1 MSVPKTEPVLEC
13 SSEASNDSIERTSP
27 RGWAVLLLSHLQLS
41 SLRLSSFVLGVF
53 LPFISRDLALSPL
66 EAGLLQG
73 VWWVTA
79 AVAVLPFGV
88 WFSRFRPVAVTR
100 LSMWIVAPLLLLQGL
115 ANGFAMLFAARF
127 LAVLFHSLTIAVRPL
142 LFHQWAARRQYAL
155 INAVGL
161 SQHSLLLAVA
171 VSTGALLIVALGS
184 WRGAYYL
191 QAGFVAAQAM
201 VFMLAARESKA
212 PVRDMSDALAN
223 QPTSPLTAL
232 RKYKQGWLVAVV
244 MFSLASVWTGIVTFL
259 PTLLLENRGIE
270 ITIGGPL
277 LGFLYYGLIPGA
289 LAGGWVNR
297 KLSNRRVLLA
307 VPALLNVLLAL
318 AIVVTTD
325 TLLLALAITALG
337 LVWVAVPAM
346 EMLPFE
352 FEGILPRE
360 VAAVSALVAM
370 FAGLGFAAGPMI
382 VGVVAELSGSLLA
395 GLVVMA
401 LCSAV
406 GVVAGLMYPV
416 QQAAQDRLV
425 S

>member
-1 MSVPKTEPVLEC
+1 MP
-13 SSEASNDSIERTSP
+13 EAPNDAIDRTSL
-27 RGWAVLLLSHLQLS
+27 RGWVVLLLCHLQLS

-53 LPFISRDLALSPL
+53 LPFITQDLALSPL

-88 WFSRFRPVAVTR
+88 WFSRFRPVLVTR
-100 LSMWIVAPLLLLQGL
+100 LSMLVVAPLLLLQGL
-115 ANGFAMLFAARF
+115 ANGFVMLFVARF

-161 SQHSLLLAVA
+161 SQHSVLLAIA
-171 VSTGALLIVALGS
+171 VSTGAALILALGS
-184 WRGAYYL
+184 WRAAYHL
-191 QAGFVAAQAM
+191 QAGFVAVQAV
-201 VFMLAARESKA
+201 VFLLAARESKA
-212 PVRDMSDALAN
+212 PFQDMSDALAN
-223 QPTSPLTAL
+223 QPTSPLSAL

-259 PTLLLENRGIE
+259 PTLLLEERGIE
-270 ITIGGPL
+270 ITLGGPL

-307 VPALLNVLLAL
+307 VPAVLNVVLAL
-318 AIVVTTD
+318 AIVLTTD
-325 TLLLALAITALG
+325 TLLLAAAITALG
-337 LVWVAVPAM
+337 LVWIAVPAM

-370 FAGLGFAAGPMI
+370 FAGLGFAAGPVI
-382 VGVVAELSGSLLA
+382 VGMIAEVSGSLLA
-395 GLVVMA
+395 GLVVM
-401 LCSAV
+401 SV
-406 GVVAGLMYPV
+406 FSGIGVITGLMYPSS
-416 QQAAQDRLV
+416 REG
-425 S
+425 

>member
-1 MSVPKTEPVLEC
+1 M
-13 SSEASNDSIERTSP
+13 
-27 RGWAVLLLSHLQLS
+27 LSHLQLS

-53 LPFISRDLALSPL
+53 LPFIAQDLALSPL
-66 EAGLLQG
+66 QAGLLQG

-88 WFSRFRPVAVTR
+88 WFSRFSPVAVTR

-115 ANGFAMLFAARF
+115 ANGFLMLFVARF

-155 INAVGL
+155 VNAVGL

-184 WRGAYYL
+184 WRSAYYL
-191 QAGFVAAQAM
+191 QAGFVALQAI
-201 VFMLAARESKA
+201 VFMLVARESRA
-212 PVRDMSDALAN
+212 PVQGMSEALAN
-223 QPTSPLTAL
+223 QLTSPLVAL
-232 RKYKQGWLVAVV
+232 RKYRQGWLVAIV

-259 PTLLLENRGIE
+259 PTLLLEDRGIE
-270 ITIGGPL
+270 ITLGGPL
-277 LGFLYYGLIPGA
+277 LGFLYYALIPGA

-297 KLSNRRVLLA
+297 KFHNRRLLLG
-307 VPALLNVLLAL
+307 VPAVLNVLLAL
-318 AIVVTTD
+318 AIVLTTNI
-325 TLLLALAITALG
+325 LLLALAITLLG
-337 LVWVAVPAM
+337 LMWVAVPAM

-382 VGVVAELSGSLLA
+382 VGVIAEVSGSLLT
-395 GLVVMA
+395 GLVVMSA
-401 LCSAV
+401 FSAV

-416 QQAAQDRLV
+416 RQVAQSV
-425 S
+425 VAS

>member
-1 MSVPKTEPVLEC
+1 M
-13 SSEASNDSIERTSP
+13 SNDSIERTSP
-27 RGWAVLLLSHLQLS
+27 RGWIVLLLCHLQLS
-41 SLRLSSFVLGVF
+41 SLRLSSFVLGIF
-53 LPFISRDLALSPL
+53 LPFISQDLALSPL
-66 EAGLLQG
+66 ETGLLQG

-79 AVAVLPFGV
+79 AMAVLPFGL

-100 LSMWIVAPLLLLQGL
+100 LSMWLVAPLLLLQGL
-115 ANGFAMLFAARF
+115 ANGFLMLFVARF

-142 LFHQWAARRQYAL
+142 LFHQWAARRQYAI

-191 QAGFVAAQAM
+191 QAGFVAIQAV

-212 PVRDMSDALAN
+212 PVQDMSDALAN
-223 QPTSPLTAL
+223 QPTSPLAAL
-232 RKYKQGWLVAVV
+232 RKYKQGWLIAIV

-259 PTLLLENRGIE
+259 PTLLLEDRGIE
-270 ITIGGPL
+270 ITVGGPL

-297 KLSNRRVLLA
+297 KLSNRRLLLA

-318 AIVVTTD
+318 AIVLTTD
-325 TLLLALAITALG
+325 ALLLALAITALG

-352 FEGILPRE
+352 FKGILPRE
-360 VAAVSALVAM
+360 VAAVSALIAM

-382 VGVVAELSGSLLA
+382 VGVVAELSGSLLV
-395 GLVVMA
+395 GLVTMSLFSV
-401 LCSAV
+401 V
-406 GVVAGLMYPV
+406 GVFAGMLYP
-416 QQAAQDRLV
+416 ASRRPSA
-425 S
+425 

>member
-1 MSVPKTEPVLEC
+1 M
-13 SSEASNDSIERTSP
+13 
-27 RGWAVLLLSHLQLS
+27 LLSHLQLS

-53 LPFISRDLALSPL
+53 LPFIAQDLALTPL
-66 EAGLLQG
+66 QVGMLQG

-88 WFSRFRPVAVTR
+88 WFSRYRPVAVTQV
-100 LSMWIVAPLLLLQGL
+100 SMWIVAPLLLLQGF
-115 ANGFAMLFAARF
+115 ANGFLMLFVARF

-142 LFHQWAARRQYAL
+142 LFQQWAARRQYAL

-161 SQHSLLLAVA
+161 SQHSLLLAIA

-184 WRGAYYL
+184 WRSAYYL
-191 QAGFVAAQAM
+191 QAGFVALQA
-201 VFMLAARESKA
+201 VAFMLAARESRA
-212 PVRDMSDALAN
+212 PVQDMSDALRN
-223 QPTSPLTAL
+223 QPTSPLVTL
-232 RKYKQGWLVAVV
+232 RKYRQGWSVAIV

-259 PTLLLENRGIE
+259 PTLLLEDRGID
-270 ITIGGPL
+270 ITLGGPL
-277 LGFLYYGLIPGA
+277 LGFLYYALIPGA

-297 KLSNRRVLLA
+297 KFHNRRILLA
-307 VPALLNVLLAL
+307 VPAVLNVLLAL
-318 AIVVTTD
+318 AIVLTTD
-325 TLLLALAITALG
+325 TLLLAIAITALG

-360 VAAVSALVAM
+360 VAVVSALVSM

-382 VGVVAELSGSLLA
+382 VGAVAEFSGSLLA

-401 LCSAV
+401 VFSGV

-416 QQAAQDRLV
+416 RQAA
-425 S
+425 

>member
-1 MSVPKTEPVLEC
+1 MQ
-13 SSEASNDSIERTSP
+13 SIVTTPDDIDRTSP
-27 RGWAVLLLSHLQLS
+27 RGWVVLLLCHLQLS

-100 LSMWIVAPLLLLQGL
+100 LSMWLVAPLLLLQGL
-115 ANGFAMLFAARF
+115 ANGFAMLFVARF

-191 QAGFVAAQAM
+191 QAGFVAIQAV
-201 VFMLAARESKA
+201 VFMFAAREGKA
-212 PVRDMSDALAN
+212 PVQDMSDALAN
-223 QPTSPLTAL
+223 QPTSPLAAL
-232 RKYKQGWLVAVV
+232 RKYRQGWMVAIV
-244 MFSLASVWTGIVTFL
+244 MFALASVWTGIVTFL
-259 PTLLLENRGIE
+259 PTLLLEDRGIE
-270 ITIGGPL
+270 ITLGGPL

-318 AIVVTTD
+318 AIVLTAD
-325 TLLLALAITALG
+325 MLLLALAITALG

-360 VAAVSALVAM
+360 VAAVSALIAM

-382 VGVVAELSGSLLA
+382 VGVVAELSGSLLV
-395 GLVVMA
+395 GLVTMSLFSVVGIFAGMLYPA
-401 LCSAV
+401 SRRSSA
-406 GVVAGLMYPV
+406 
-416 QQAAQDRLV
+416 
-425 S
+425 

>member
-1 MSVPKTEPVLEC
+1 MSSLSLQSDGV
-13 SSEASNDSIERTSP
+13 ERTSP

-53 LPFISRDLALSPL
+53 LPFIAQDLALTPL
-66 EAGLLQG
+66 QVGMLQG

-88 WFSRFRPVAVTR
+88 WFSRYRPVTVTQV
-100 LSMWIVAPLLLLQGL
+100 SMWIVAPLLLLQGF
-115 ANGFAMLFAARF
+115 ANGFLMLFVARF

-142 LFHQWAARRQYAL
+142 LFQQWAARRQYAL

-161 SQHSLLLAVA
+161 SQHSLLLAIA

-184 WRGAYYL
+184 WRSAYYL
-191 QAGFVAAQAM
+191 QAGFVALQA
-201 VFMLAARESKA
+201 VAFMLAARESRA
-212 PVRDMSDALAN
+212 PVQDMSDALRN
-223 QPTSPLTAL
+223 QPTSPLVAL
-232 RKYKQGWLVAVV
+232 RKYRQGWSVAIV

-259 PTLLLENRGIE
+259 PTLLLEDRGID
-270 ITIGGPL
+270 ITLGGPM
-277 LGFLYYGLIPGA
+277 LGFLYYALIPGA

-297 KLSNRRVLLA
+297 KFHNRRILLA
-307 VPALLNVLLAL
+307 VPAVLNVLLAL
-318 AIVVTTD
+318 AIVLTTD
-325 TLLLALAITALG
+325 TLLLAIAITALG

-382 VGVVAELSGSLLA
+382 VGAVAEFSGSLLA

-401 LCSAV
+401 VFSGV

-416 QQAAQDRLV
+416 RQAA
-425 S
+425 

>member
-1 MSVPKTEPVLEC
+1 MLC
-13 SSEASNDSIERTSP
+13 Q
-27 RGWAVLLLSHLQLS
+27 LQLS

-53 LPFISRDLALSPL
+53 LPFISQDLALSPL

-88 WFSRFRPVAVTR
+88 WFSRFRPAAVTR
-100 LSMWIVAPLLLLQGL
+100 LSMWLVAPLLLLQGL

-161 SQHSLLLAVA
+161 SQHSLLLAIA

-191 QAGFVAAQAM
+191 QAGFVAVQAL
-201 VFMLAARESKA
+201 VFMLAARDGKA

-223 QPTSPLTAL
+223 QPTSPLVAL
-232 RKYKQGWLVAVV
+232 RKYGQGWLIAIV

-259 PTLLLENRGIE
+259 PTLLLEDRGIE
-270 ITIGGPL
+270 ITMGGPL

-297 KLSNRRVLLA
+297 KLSNRRALLV

-318 AIVVTTD
+318 AIVLTTD

-352 FEGILPRE
+352 FDDITPRE

-395 GLVVMA
+395 GLVVMS
-401 LCSAV
+401 LFSVV
-406 GVVAGLMYPV
+406 GVFAGLMYP
-416 QQAAQDRLV
+416 ASRKG
-425 S
+425 

>member
-1 MSVPKTEPVLEC
+1 MLPSTMHPDGV
-13 SSEASNDSIERTSP
+13 ERTSP
-27 RGWAVLLLSHLQLS
+27 RGWVVLMLCQLQLS
-41 SLRLSSFVLGVF
+41 SLRLSSFVLGVL
-53 LPFISRDLALSPL
+53 LPFIAQDLALSPVQV
-66 EAGLLQG
+66 GLLQG

-79 AVAVLPFGV
+79 AVALLPFGV
-88 WFSRFRPVAVTR
+88 WFSRYRPVSITR
-100 LSMWIVAPLLLLQGL
+100 LSMLVVAPVLLLQGL
-115 ANGFAMLFAARF
+115 ANGFLMLFAARF

-161 SQHSLLLAVA
+161 SLHSLLLAVA
-171 VSTGALLIVALGS
+171 VSAGALLIVWLGS
-184 WRGAYYL
+184 WRSAYYL
-191 QAGFVAAQAM
+191 QAAFVAAQAIAFIL
-201 VFMLAARESKA
+201 VARESKA
-212 PVRDMSDALAN
+212 PAQDIDDALQN
-223 QPTSPLTAL
+223 QPTNPLSAL
-232 RKYKQGWLVAVV
+232 RKYKRGWLIAIT

-259 PTLLLENRGIE
+259 PTLLQEERGIE
-270 ITIGGPL
+270 ITLGGPL

-297 KLSNRRVLLA
+297 KFSNRRVLLT

-318 AIVVTTD
+318 AIVLTTD
-325 TLLLALAITALG
+325 TLLLAAAITALG
-337 LVWVAVPAM
+337 LVWIAVPAL

-352 FEGILPRE
+352 FDDIRPRE

-401 LCSAV
+401 LCSTV
-406 GVVAGLMYPV
+406 GVVAGLMYP
-416 QQAAQDRLV
+416 ASRG

>member
-1 MSVPKTEPVLEC
+1 MES
-13 SSEASNDSIERTSP
+13 TSL
-27 RGWAVLLLSHLQLS
+27 RGWAALLLCHLQLS

-53 LPFISRDLALSPL
+53 LPFITQDLALTPL
-66 EAGLLQG
+66 QAGLLQG

-88 WFSRFRPVAVTR
+88 WFSRYRPVAVTR
-100 LSMWIVAPLLLLQGL
+100 LSMWLVAPLLLLQGL
-115 ANGFAMLFAARF
+115 ANGFLMLFAARF

-171 VSTGALLIVALGS
+171 VSAGALLILALGS

-191 QAGFVAAQAM
+191 QAGFVALQA
-201 VFMLAARESKA
+201 LAFIFVAREDKA
-212 PVRDMSDALAN
+212 PVRDMSEALAN
-223 QPTSPLTAL
+223 RPASPLAAL
-232 RKYKQGWLVAVV
+232 RKYGQGWLIALV

-259 PTLLLENRGIE
+259 PTLLLEDRGID
-270 ITIGGPL
+270 ITLGGPL
-277 LGFLYYGLIPGA
+277 LGFLYYALIPGA

-297 KLSNRRVLLA
+297 KFSNRRALLA

-318 AIVVTTD
+318 AIVLTTD
-325 TLLLALAITALG
+325 ALLLAAAITALG

-382 VGVVAELSGSLLA
+382 VGTVAELSGSLQT
-395 GLVVMA
+395 GLVAMSLFSV
-401 LCSAV
+401 V
-406 GVVAGLMYPV
+406 GVFAAMLYPDSRRSSV
-416 QQAAQDRLV
+416 
-425 S
+425 

>member
-1 MSVPKTEPVLEC
+1 MSVLKPESVRGC
-13 SSEASNDSIERTSP
+13 SSEASNESIERTSL
-27 RGWAVLLLSHLQLS
+27 RGWVVLLLCHLQLS

-53 LPFISRDLALSPL
+53 LPFIAQDLELTPL
-66 EAGLLQG
+66 QAGLLQG

-115 ANGFAMLFAARF
+115 ANGFLMLFVARF

-161 SQHSLLLAVA
+161 SQHSLLLAIA

-184 WRGAYYL
+184 WRSAYYL
-191 QAGFVAAQAM
+191 QAGFVAVQAV
-201 VFMLAARESKA
+201 VFMVAARESRA
-212 PVRDMSDALAN
+212 PAQDMSDALAN
-223 QPTSPLTAL
+223 QPTSPFAAL
-232 RKYKQGWLVAVV
+232 RKYRQGWLVAVV

-259 PTLLLENRGIE
+259 PTLLLEDRGIE
-270 ITIGGPL
+270 ITLGGPL

-297 KLSNRRVLLA
+297 KLNDRRVLLA
-307 VPALLNVLLAL
+307 VPAVLNVLLAL
-318 AIVVTTD
+318 AIVLTAD

-352 FEGILPRE
+352 FKGILPRE

-395 GLVVMA
+395 GLVVMS
-401 LCSAV
+401 LVSGI
-406 GVVAGLMYPV
+406 GVVAGLMYP
-416 QQAAQDRLV
+416 ASRGG
-425 S
+425 

>member
-1 MSVPKTEPVLEC
+1 MFPTE
-13 SSEASNDSIERTSP
+13 SESARLTVQSTTTPPDTIDRTSP
-27 RGWAVLLLSHLQLS
+27 RAWLVLLLCHLQLS

-53 LPFISRDLALSPL
+53 LPFIAQDLALTPL
-66 EAGLLQG
+66 QVGLLQG
-73 VWWVTA
+73 VWWITA

-100 LSMWIVAPLLLLQGL
+100 LSMWLVAPLLLLQGL

-161 SQHSLLLAVA
+161 SQHSLLLAIA

-184 WRGAYYL
+184 WRSAYYL
-191 QAGFVAAQAM
+191 QAGFVAVQAVM
-201 VFMLAARESKA
+201 FMFAARESKA
-212 PVRDMSDALAN
+212 PVQDMSDALAN
-223 QPTSPLTAL
+223 QPTSPLAAL
-232 RKYKQGWLVAVV
+232 RKYKQGWLVAIV

-259 PTLLLENRGIE
+259 PTLLLENRGID
-270 ITIGGPL
+270 ITLGGPL

-297 KLSNRRVLLA
+297 KFSNRRVLLA

-318 AIVVTTD
+318 AIVLTTD
-325 TLLLALAITALG
+325 ALLLAIAITALG
-337 LVWVAVPAM
+337 LVWIAVPAM

-360 VAAVSALVAM
+360 VAAVSALIAM

-382 VGVVAELSGSLLA
+382 VGVVAELSGSLLM
-395 GLVVMA
+395 GLVAMS
-401 LCSAV
+401 LCSVV
-406 GVVAGLMYPV
+406 GIFAALIYPASRAG
-416 QQAAQDRLV
+416 
-425 S
+425 

>member
-1 MSVPKTEPVLEC
+1 MP
-13 SSEASNDSIERTSP
+13 EASNDGIARTSL

-53 LPFISRDLALSPL
+53 LPFISQDLALSPL
-66 EAGLLQG
+66 QAGLLQG

-88 WFSRFRPVAVTR
+88 WFSRFSPVAVTR
-100 LSMWIVAPLLLLQGL
+100 LSMWVVAPLLLLQGF
-115 ANGFAMLFAARF
+115 ANGFLMLFVARF

-161 SQHSLLLAVA
+161 SQHSLLLAIA

-184 WRGAYYL
+184 WRSAYYL
-191 QAGFVAAQAM
+191 QAGFVALQA
-201 VFMLAARESKA
+201 VIFIFVARDSRA
-212 PVRDMSDALAN
+212 PVQDMSDALQN
-223 QPTSPLTAL
+223 QPTSPLAAL
-232 RKYKQGWLVAVV
+232 RKYKEGWLIAVV

-259 PTLLLENRGIE
+259 PTLLLESRGIE
-270 ITIGGPL
+270 ITLGGPL

-318 AIVVTTD
+318 AIVLTTD
-325 TLLLALAITALG
+325 ALLLAAAITALG
-337 LVWVAVPAM
+337 LVWIAVPAM

-382 VGVVAELSGSLLA
+382 VGMVAEFSGSLLV

-401 LCSAV
+401 VSSVV

-416 QQAAQDRLV
+416 SHTVRCRAAL
-425 S
+425 

>member
-1 MSVPKTEPVLEC
+1 MSSLSLQSDGV
-13 SSEASNDSIERTSP
+13 ERTSP

-53 LPFISRDLALSPL
+53 LPFIAQDLALTPL
-66 EAGLLQG
+66 QAGMLQG

-88 WFSRFRPVAVTR
+88 WFSRYRPVAVTQV
-100 LSMWIVAPLLLLQGL
+100 SMWIVAPLLLLQGF
-115 ANGFAMLFAARF
+115 ANGFLMLFVARF

-142 LFHQWAARRQYAL
+142 LFQQWAARRQYAL

-161 SQHSLLLAVA
+161 SQHSLLLAIA

-184 WRGAYYL
+184 WRSAYYL
-191 QAGFVAAQAM
+191 QAGFVALQA
-201 VFMLAARESKA
+201 VAFMLAARESRA
-212 PVRDMSDALAN
+212 PVQDMSDALRN
-223 QPTSPLTAL
+223 QPTSPLVAL
-232 RKYKQGWLVAVV
+232 RKYRQGWSVAIV

-259 PTLLLENRGIE
+259 PTLLLEDRGID
-270 ITIGGPL
+270 ITLGGPL
-277 LGFLYYGLIPGA
+277 LGFLYYALIPGA

-297 KLSNRRVLLA
+297 KFHNRRILLA
-307 VPALLNVLLAL
+307 VPAALNVLLAL
-318 AIVVTTD
+318 AIVLTTD
-325 TLLLALAITALG
+325 MVLLALAITALG

-360 VAAVSALVAM
+360 VAAVSALVSM

-382 VGVVAELSGSLLA
+382 VGAVAEFSGSLLA

-401 LCSAV
+401 VFSGV
-406 GVVAGLMYPV
+406 GVVAGLMYP
-416 QQAAQDRLV
+416 ASRGG
-425 S
+425 

>member
-1 MSVPKTEPVLEC
+1 MES
-13 SSEASNDSIERTSP
+13 TSL
-27 RGWAVLLLSHLQLS
+27 RGWAALLLCHLQLS

-53 LPFISRDLALSPL
+53 LPFITQDLALTPL
-66 EAGLLQG
+66 QAGLLQG

-88 WFSRFRPVAVTR
+88 WFSRYRPVAVTR
-100 LSMWIVAPLLLLQGL
+100 LSMWLVAPLLLLQGL
-115 ANGFAMLFAARF
+115 ANGFPMLFAARF

-161 SQHSLLLAVA
+161 SQHSLLLAIA
-171 VSTGALLIVALGS
+171 VSAGALLILALGS

-191 QAGFVAAQAM
+191 QAGFVALQALA
-201 VFMLAARESKA
+201 FMFVAREDKA
-212 PVRDMSDALAN
+212 PVRDMSEALAN
-223 QPTSPLTAL
+223 RPASPLAAL
-232 RKYKQGWLVAVV
+232 RKYGQGWLIALV

-259 PTLLLENRGIE
+259 PTLLLEDRGID
-270 ITIGGPL
+270 ITLGGPL
-277 LGFLYYGLIPGA
+277 LGFLYYALIPGA

-297 KLSNRRVLLA
+297 KFSNRRALLA
-307 VPALLNVLLAL
+307 VPSLLNVLLAL
-318 AIVVTTD
+318 AIVLTTD
-325 TLLLALAITALG
+325 ALLLAAAITALG

-382 VGVVAELSGSLLA
+382 VGAVAEISGSLQT
-395 GLVVMA
+395 GLVAMS
-401 LCSAV
+401 LFSIV
-406 GVVAGLMYPV
+406 GVFAAMLYPASLRSSV
-416 QQAAQDRLV
+416 
-425 S
+425 